1 MSVRKEMLERELN
14 KLGFRNAGQ
23 GGGREGAVA
32 QQQQQPQPQSDGG
45 DHPQAGENPADHS
58 E

>member
-14 KLGFRNAGQ
+14 KLGFHKAGHE
-23 GGGREGAVA
+23 GGSA
-32 QQQQQPQPQSDGG
+32 QQQQQPQGGG
-45 DHPQAGENPADHS
+45 DHPQASEGEGHS